1 MRRNVL
7 RLAGNLCL
15 LTAALGLT
23 VPVTAGTA
31 TATTAT
37 AATTAEPTRTVRAA
51 AALPQFRSMS
61 VPVEGDFARPSPSE
75 AVHIKGTVDV
85 TVITLPNAA
94 GGGTAQII
102 SSLSNTTATGL
113 TSNGKYYLVGAQRI
127 NAPFSAA
134 GTTTLNVKPTFVLVP
149 PTGAPS
155 RVQPITVTVVVTSTG
170 VINSIAAAVG

>member
-31 TATTAT
+31 TATS
-37 AATTAEPTRTVRAA
+37 AEPARTVRA

-61 VPVEGDFARPSPSE
+61 VPVEGDFARPSPNE

-134 GTTTLNVKPTFVLVP
+134 ETTTLNVKPTFVLVP

-170 VINSIAAAVG
+170 VINSITAAVG

>member
-7 RLAGNLCL
+7 RLAGNVCL

-31 TATTAT
+31 TA
-37 AATTAEPTRTVRAA
+37 EPTRTVRAA
-51 AALPQFRSMS
+51 AAALPQFRSVRLPIS
-61 VPVEGDFARPSPSE
+61 GTFTGPSE
-75 AVHIKGTVDV
+75 SIAVKGTLDV

-102 SSLSNTTATGL
+102 SSLDDTTGTGL

-134 GTTTLNVKPTFVLVP
+134 ATTTLNVKPTFLLVP

-155 RVQPITVTVVVTSTG
+155 RVQPVTVTVTVASTG
-170 VINSIAAAVG
+170 AIGAISATVGP

>member
-7 RLAGNLCL
+7 RLAGNVCL

-31 TATTAT
+31 TA
-37 AATTAEPTRTVRAA
+37 EPTRTVRAA
-51 AALPQFRSMS
+51 AAALPQFRSVR
-61 VPVEGDFARPSPSE
+61 VPINGSFAVPGE
-75 AVHIKGTVDV
+75 MVHVQGTLDV

-102 SSLSNTTATGL
+102 SSLDDTTGVGVPSNK
-113 TSNGKYYLVGAQRI
+113 KYYLVGAQRI

-170 VINSIAAAVG
+170 GIGSVTAAVA